1 MPICNNGTMQILD
14 LGGSMEK
21 QIVIKYDVITR
32 ELKVEEN
39 DFTTFEALGILE
51 AVKAMVCENWLKEE
65 S

>member
-1 MPICNNGTMQILD
+1 
-14 LGGSMEK
+14 MEK

-51 AVKAMVCENWLKEE
+51 AVKAMICENWLKD
-65 S
+65 